1 MIFTAQLLD
10 AKKLTEIALQSKAHW
25 GYSAAQIESWKEE
38 LTITPKMFEDRI
50 IYKYLID
57 TEITGFYI
65 LEKRQPCTAFLAFL
79 FVSPK
84 FIQQGF
90 GKQLI
95 AHAIDYSRRNKYD
108 LLKVLSDP
116 NAVGFYKKYG
126 FKVISQKQSSIPG
139 RFLPEMELSL
149 I

>member
-1 MIFTAQLLD
+1 MIVIAQLLD
-10 AKKLTEIALQSKAHW
+10 AKKLTEIALQSV
-25 GYSAAQIESWKEE
+25 S
-38 LTITPKMFEDRI
+38 
-50 IYKYLID
+50 
-57 TEITGFYI
+57 
-65 LEKRQPCTAFLAFL
+65 LAFL

-126 FKVISQKQSSIPG
+126 CKVISQKQSSIPG